1 MFSVIYL
8 FLFVL
13 WIILLNSKI
22 QKGPEPV
29 LPPDRP
35 SLEHVIDA
43 ASRRVDHEA
52 SLTEPKQA

>member
-1 MFSVIYL
+1 
-8 FLFVL
+8 
-13 WIILLNSKI
+13 LNSKI

-29 LPPDRP
+29 MPPDHSPLGR
-35 SLEHVIDA
+35 VIDA